1 MFGQGSFINSA
12 ATTPEELAR
21 KRAEIAAMMPRFG
34 NARYVGEGLGQ
45 LFMGI
50 GLGRQQKAL
59 DGQEQQGRA
68 AAEDRLKAVFGGGI
82 QGRAQPGGF
91 SVLGTMPMEPVSAPD
106 PASPEGIASDAM
118 AALGRST
125 YTPGDRESFVKAMMP
140 HALRV
145 SQETGLD
152 PRLVI
157 AQAAQETGWG
167 KSAPNNNYFGI
178 KSHGKGGGGTYATT
192 EFVNGQPITINDSF
206 RGYGSM
212 GESAADYARFLQE
225 NPRYSDML
233 SAPDLQSQ
241 IAALGA
247 SGYATDPNYANSV
260 ASIANSIQIPGMD
273 AAPVGGM
280 NSPQMTAAT
289 IPTDALMS
297 IVMDQWQPPEV
308 RAQAQAMLD
317 QQMKMNDPAYTM
329 GLRAD
334 ELAIRK
340 AEAELAQMG
349 QPQTPETLT
358 ERQALAAAGGL
369 QPGTP
374 EYQAFM
380 LTGSLPGQ
388 GGDLPADFRSL
399 QLRAEAAGLQPGT
412 PEYQSF
418 MQQGAGGGAPAAF
431 IALDMQAQAAGFAPG
446 TPEYQEFMATRG
458 AGLSAEAATRG
469 KAVAEADL
477 AAPADISSAETTLNY
492 ITSLRDH
499 PGRAAGSGASSWMGS
514 IPGTDAREFQIEV
527 ERLKAGAFLT
537 AIDQLK
543 GMGALSNAEGQTA
556 TAAVAALDPNGTEE
570 GFLKRLAEYEEIVN
584 RGLER
589 ARKRL
594 KPAEDGAQKT
604 RLRFNSATQA
614 FEPIQ

>member
-59 DGQEQQGRA
+59 DGQEREGRASAQERLNAVMGGGLQGRA
-68 AAEDRLKAVFGGGI
+68 L
-82 QGRAQPGGF
+82 PGGF
-91 SVLGTMPMEPVSAPD
+91 SVLGPMPAPTEAQSVADDTMSALGKTPMRPFRDA
-106 PASPEGIASDAM
+106 IASIESAGSGDYGAVGP
-118 AALGRST
+118 AHPELGRALGRYQIMEANIGPWSREVLGREV
-125 YTPGDRESFVKAMMP
+125 TPEEFMANPQIQDAIFDGKFGGYVQQFGPEGA
-140 HALRV
+140 
-145 SQETGLD
+145 
-152 PRLVI
+152 
-157 AQAAQETGWG
+157 AQAWFAGPGGVGKMDRQDSLGTSVAEYTQKFTG
-167 KSAPNNNYFGI
+167 
-178 KSHGKGGGGTYATT
+178 
-192 EFVNGQPITINDSF
+192 
-206 RGYGSM
+206 
-212 GESAADYARFLQE
+212 
-225 NPRYSDML
+225 
-233 SAPDLQSQ
+233 
-241 IAALGA
+241 ALG
-247 SGYATDPNYANSV
+247 GNP
-260 ASIANSIQIPGMD
+260 
-273 AAPVGGM
+273 GM

-297 IVMDQWQPPEV
+297 IVMDPWQPPEV
-308 RAQAQAMLD
+308 RAMAQTMLQE
-317 QQMKMNDPAYTM
+317 QQRMNDPAYTM

-334 ELAIRK
+334 ELAIQK
-340 AEAELAQMG
+340 AQMEIDQMG
-349 QPQTPETLT
+349 QPQTPEVVA
-358 ERQALAAAGGL
+358 ERRALAAEAGL
-369 QPGTP
+369 RQGTP
-374 EYQAFM
+374 EYQTFM
-380 LTGSLPGQ
+380 ATGNLPGQ
-388 GGDLPADFRSL
+388 SGDVPADFRSL

-477 AAPADISSAETTLNY
+477 AAPADISSAETTLSY

-499 PGRAAGSGASSWMGS
+499 PGRAAGSGASSWMGG